1 MINHMEKNIL
11 KREYMYIKWNIS
23 LSFSHTQYTYTHWP
37 AEWINITHLW
47 MKSNNNRYEWGQSSG
62 YDWISVQE
70 IRKLYWGP
78 TLPFISKHYHNQEN
92 SLRLFWEAME
102 DTVLWFIQHG
112 FQPYSP
118 LPFLLKKIDFPA
130 FLRARGHCTTEF
142 WPLKQKHH
150 VASATSSLSVFF
162 CLLCWLDA

>member
-1 MINHMEKNIL
+1 MTED
-11 KREYMYIKWNIS
+11 S
-23 LSFSHTQYTYTHWP
+23 LQGVIEFLSR
-37 AEWINITHLW
+37 
-47 MKSNNNRYEWGQSSG
+47 KSENCTG
-62 YDWISVQE
+62 
-70 IRKLYWGP
+70 KP

-112 FQPYSP
+112 FQHYSP

-130 FLRARGHCTTEF
+130 FLRARGCCTTEF
-142 WPLKQKHH
+142 WPLKQKYH
-150 VASATSSLSVFF
+150 VASAASSLSVFF

>member
-1 MINHMEKNIL
+1 MTIGMTED
-11 KREYMYIKWNIS
+11 S
-23 LSFSHTQYTYTHWP
+23 LQGVIEFLSR
-37 AEWINITHLW
+37 
-47 MKSNNNRYEWGQSSG
+47 KSENCTG
-62 YDWISVQE
+62 
-70 IRKLYWGP
+70 KP

-112 FQPYSP
+112 FQHYSP

-130 FLRARGHCTTEF
+130 FLRARGCCTTEF
-142 WPLKQKHH
+142 WPLKQKYH
-150 VASATSSLSVFF
+150 VASAASSLSVFF